1 MIKFAKSKFNNQ
13 VFIPSILMI
22 LLITLF
28 ATIFPQYSKEFFQ
41 NLQNFITAKF
51 GWFYVLAIAI
61 IVVCMLILGFSK
73 FGEIKL
79 GADHAKPEYKN
90 ISWFAMLFAAGMG
103 IGLVFFDVS
112 EPLMHFLSP
121 PSTNGESIS
130 AQSLAIF
137 ALSAIMFLK
146 LKFEVSELITGT
158 IGFALI
164 LAAFLSSLVNNR
176 RNL

>member
-1 MIKFAKSKFNNQ
+1 MYSSVIFN
-13 VFIPSILMI
+13 
-22 LLITLF
+22 
-28 ATIFPQYSKEFFQ
+28 
-41 NLQNFITAKF
+41 
-51 GWFYVLAIAI
+51 
-61 IVVCMLILGFSK
+61 K

-103 IGLVFFDVS
+103 IGLVFFGVS

-158 IGFALI
+158 SWIYFDFGSVFKL
-164 LAAFLSSLVNNR
+164 FGEQ
-176 RNL
+176 